1 MSRLAVADVRV
12 GEKLAPHVVP
22 VRRVDLVRYAGASGD
37 TNPIHWSE
45 RAALD
50 AGLPGVIAHGMLTMG
65 MVAGFVS
72 RWCGDPA
79 AVLDLSVV
87 FTRPLIVPDDDDGV
101 VVEIGGRVTG
111 VDREARSATV
121 ALTATAAGQ
130 KVLGRSVAVVSLR

>member
-1 MSRLAVADVRV
+1 MSRLTVADVRV
-12 GEKLAPHVVP
+12 GDQLVPQAVP

-37 TNPIHWSE
+37 ANPIHWSD
-45 RAALD
+45 RAALG

-65 MVAGFVS
+65 LVAGFVS

-79 AVLDLSVV
+79 AVLDCSVV
-87 FTRPLIVPDDDDGV
+87 FTRPMVVPDDDDGV
-101 VVEIGGRVTG
+101 VLEIGGRVTG
-111 VDREARSATV
+111 VDSEAHTVTV